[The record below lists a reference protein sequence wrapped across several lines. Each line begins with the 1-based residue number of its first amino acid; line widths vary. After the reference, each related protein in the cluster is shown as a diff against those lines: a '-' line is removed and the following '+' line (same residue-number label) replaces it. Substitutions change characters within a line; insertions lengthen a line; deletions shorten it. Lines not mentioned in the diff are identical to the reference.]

1 MRQEHED
8 KTEQMNWTKR
18 GVKTRARIH
27 KEVINWKNTQ
37 EDKQEVNPWSEKS
50 ESLSSASVC
59 KPLRIRAEP
68 DETPGGL
75 DLHRLSPAELFII
88 SCESLRHAF
97 DVLLLICR
105 TCIPQMW
112 IYCSCD

>member
-18 GVKTRARIH
+18 GVK
-27 KEVINWKNTQ
+27 VINWKNTQ
-37 EDKQEVNPWSEKS
+37 EDEQEVNPWSEKS
-50 ESLSSASVC
+50 ESLSSAPIC
-59 KPLRIRAEP
+59 KPLRVRAEP

-88 SCESLRHAF
+88 SGADFILSITISSF
-97 DVLLLICR
+97 WLLICR